1 MQEIKQYTKWGDRVF
16 MSVCAYCGKE
26 FKKRSNAQ
34 KYCCKKCSQNALKEN
49 KCDWIRE
56 YRKKYGIKNKW
67 LGIGLIGE
75 HRVKNFEEEYRII
88 RKEKARL
95 KI

>member
-1 MQEIKQYTKWGDRVF
+1 MVF

-34 KYCCKKCSQNALKEN
+34 KYCCKKCSQNAIT
-49 KCDWIRE
+49 DSQRE
-56 YRKKYGIKNKW
+56 YMRAYRKKYAIKTNW